1 MTRRLTDPDRRREQ
15 RRQSLLLDRL
25 EARFQ
30 GRVASEIAR
39 ASREVVD
46 TFEATGQVTPPRDH
60 HERMTAI
67 YEQMAQGAFQVFGG
81 RILDQGKNAGLVL
94 ERKEDFAQI
103 MERLALSFISSEAM
117 RQRITNVTETTRQ
130 QIIGQVSRGYSDGL
144 GVAEIAKAVSKKVPS
159 ISRVRGALIARTET
173 HGAANAG
180 ADAGARET
188 GLQMRKE
195 WVSAEDERTR
205 PDHREA
211 DGQVIDMDAKFDVGS
226 DRLEYPGD
234 PAGSAAQVINCR
246 CSVSHI
252 VQD

>member
-1 MTRRLTDPDRRREQ
+1 MRRLVDSDKRREQ

-25 EARFQ
+25 EARFR
-30 GRVASEIAR
+30 GRLASEIAR
-39 ASREVVD
+39 ASREIVD

-60 HERMTAI
+60 HDAMTAI
-67 YEQMAQGAFQVFGG
+67 YQQMAQGAFLVFGG
-81 RILDQGKNAGLVL
+81 RILEQGKSGGLIM

-103 MERLALSFISSEAM
+103 MERLALAFVDSEMM
-117 RQRITNVTETTRQ
+117 RRRITQVTETTRQ
-130 QIIGQVSRGYSDGL
+130 QIVGQVARGYSDGL
-144 GVAEIAKAVSKKVPS
+144 GVAEIAKAVSKNVPS
-159 ISRVRGALIARTET
+159 ISRMRGALIARTET

-211 DGQVIDMDAKFDVGS
+211 DGQVIDMDAKFDVGA
-226 DRLEYPGD
+226 DRLQYPGD

-246 CSVSHI
+246 CAVSHV